1 MKRKPV
7 RELYVDAVDT
17 SPRSFDYSEGYP
29 ERWDYFEA
37 CRCEECNK
45 VKLVQ
50 GEEHHHNVEDTDCR
64 GYLNT
69 EGPMMDFFYPLPHFD
84 HLGTDEAAKL
94 IVDLPLCVIYV
105 EDMNEYGL
113 ALTGGGMDLSWEI
126 CEAYMRLNYLPPV
139 HFCDLPGMAGKRL
152 NTRTKWILAGCRRS
166 LKVVEQRASFTR
178 EHLQS
183 ISKSLQASSQR

>member
-1 MKRKPV
+1 MTRKPV
-7 RELYVDAVDT
+7 KELYVDAVDAK
-17 SPRSFDYSEGYP
+17 PRDFDYSEGYP
-29 ERWDYFEA
+29 ERWDYFET

-45 VKLVQ
+45 IILVH
-50 GEEHHHNVEDTDCR
+50 GEEYHHNVEDTNCR

-69 EGPMMDFFYPLPHFD
+69 EGPMMNFFYPLPHLT
-84 HLGTDEAAKL
+84 HLNPDEAAKL
-94 IVDLPLCVIYV
+94 IVDLPLCIICL
-105 EDMNEYGL
+105 EDTNEHGL

-126 CEAYMRLNYLPPV
+126 CEAYMKLNYLPPV

-166 LKVVEQRASFTR
+166 LKVVEQRARFTR

-183 ISKSLQASSQR
+183 ISKSLLAVN